1 MADSC
6 DYTPLA
12 IIGIVL
18 LVLLAIWILCYVIT
32 SLVRDNRLGNVVS
45 NILFIILYIWIIYA
59 YSMMWLDGQHV
70 TVVLVILF
78 ILVLLNLP
86 WIIYGW

>member
-1 MADSC
+1 MTDSC
-6 DYTPLA
+6 SYTPLA

-18 LVLLAIWILCYVIT
+18 LVLLAIWILCYVVA
-32 SLVRDNRLGNVVS
+32 SLVRDNCLGNVVS
-45 NILFIILYIWIIYA
+45 NIILILLYIWIIYA